1 MHQNLINERNGRI
14 GLIKFYNLYYF
25 NVTNILQNLN
35 KYKSFNRTIINK
47 VLKVLNL
54 TYESY
59 GKFYIWVLF
68 LVGFKIKLWY
78 SSVKGNLNWL
88 NELLVYIQNP
98 SVNGQLFVGTKG
110 YFNWIETYQKLFPVI
125 SQVLDIS
132 PQLKDYLSKF

>member
-1 MHQNLINERNGRI
+1 M
-14 GLIKFYNLYYF
+14 
-25 NVTNILQNLN
+25 N
-35 KYKSFNRTIINK
+35 KYKSFHRTIINK

-88 NELLVYIQNP
+88 NELLVNNQNP
-98 SVNGQLFVGTKG
+98 SVNGQLLL
-110 YFNWIETYQKLFPVI
+110 EQKAILTE
-125 SQVLDIS
+125 
-132 PQLKDYLSKF
+132 